1 MSSRAK
7 RGICTS
13 PSSRAQSRDLHP
25 GWRTCGARP
34 HHPSMTLLLWLAVA
48 LVALWLVVKF
58 VFKVVG
64 CAVHVLLIAAVIA
77 AAIWLLRGGLR

>member
-1 MSSRAK
+1 
-7 RGICTS
+7 
-13 PSSRAQSRDLHP
+13 
-25 GWRTCGARP
+25 
-34 HHPSMTLLLWLAVA
+34 MTLLLWLAVA

-64 CAVHVLLIAAVIA
+64 CAVHVLLVLAVIA

>member
-1 MSSRAK
+1 ML
-7 RGICTS
+7 I
-13 PSSRAQSRDLHP
+13 
-25 GWRTCGARP
+25 
-34 HHPSMTLLLWLAVA
+34 WLALG

-77 AAIWLLRGGLR
+77 AAVWLFRGGLQ